1 MRPVSTLGVSMKID
15 RPEQTAQIGAVSW
28 LRAATIAPARF
39 WFVPNGV
46 GAFSIKA
53 AGVYKEMG
61 LTSGVH
67 DLHFIWQAE
76 EWTPGDDTG
85 GRFGT
90 IEMKA
95 PKARKDAT
103 TTEQKQFGADM
114 VALGHRWAEARSLDE
129 VLDTLIAWGYPLRSP
144 SDTVKYAFAHG
155 LKLKASPAAR
165 FR

>member
-1 MRPVSTLGVSMKID
+1 MTINRA
-15 RPEQTAQIGAVSW
+15 EQTLQIGCVSW

-46 GAFSIKA
+46 GAFSAKA
-53 AGVYKEMG
+53 AGIYKEMG

-67 DLHFIWQAE
+67 DLHFIWRA
-76 EWTPGDDTG
+76 TDAVGFLGPP
-85 GRFGT
+85 RFGT

-103 TTEQKQFGADM
+103 TDEQKAFGADM
-114 VALGHRWAEARSLDE
+114 LALGHRWAEARSLDE
-129 VLDTLIAWGYPLRSP
+129 VIDTLTLWEYPLRSM
-144 SDTVKYAFAHG
+144 SDTVKYAFANG
-155 LKLKASPAAR
+155 LKLKASPSAR